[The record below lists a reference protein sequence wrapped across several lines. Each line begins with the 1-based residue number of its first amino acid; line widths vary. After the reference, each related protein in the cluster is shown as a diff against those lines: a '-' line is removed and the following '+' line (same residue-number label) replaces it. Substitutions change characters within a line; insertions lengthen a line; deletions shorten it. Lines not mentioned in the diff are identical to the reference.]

1 MCMIRRSTYIC
12 NAIGRELECDM
23 RLKVSSKICV
33 FVMESDEGV
42 PSDKTK
48 TFKEGVCNICETDL
62 ENE

>member
-1 MCMIRRSTYIC
+1 MEHATNISQFHIPQNW
-12 NAIGRELECDM
+12 NAIW

-42 PSDKTK
+42 PSHKTK